1 MPYLHLNSWAGHTVH
16 PVKIVKESDLT
27 CTVELL
33 EDCLKGPEGAVLR
46 VPWYAISD
54 EPPNT
59 ASSPTAPCASAGDDL
74 GDSRRGGL
82 CPDC

>member
-46 VPWYAISD
+46 VP
-54 EPPNT
+54 
-59 ASSPTAPCASAGDDL
+59 CVL
-74 GDSRRGGL
+74 
-82 CPDC
+82 